1 MTNQP
6 STTGANA
13 SAATTT
19 QAERDNR
26 KILLNDI
33 GGKSNKF
40 SKQELDGLKD
50 ALRTILPS
58 LSRRLM

>member
-13 SAATTT
+13 SAANAT

-33 GGKSNKF
+33 GGKRYKF
-40 SKQELDGLKD
+40 SKQELDGLKG
-50 ALRTILPS
+50 AMRTILPS
-58 LSRRLM
+58 LSRRLV

>member
-13 SAATTT
+13 SAANTT

-26 KILLNDI
+26 KILLKHI

>member
-6 STTGANA
+6 STKGANP

-19 QAERDNR
+19 QAERDDR

>member
-13 SAATTT
+13 SAANTT

>member
-13 SAATTT
+13 SAANTTK
-19 QAERDNR
+19 AERDNR

>member
-6 STTGANA
+6 STRGTNA

-33 GGKSNKF
+33 GGKPSKF